1 MLRPYF
7 FSKPYLI
14 LVPRVLGNS
23 RQPNY
28 GLLSKRQKLP
38 GTHPRKSQKKIDPPL
53 GGKKRK
59 REKVKK
65 GKKG

>member
-38 GTHPRKSQKKIDPPL
+38 GTHPRKSQKKIDPPS
-53 GGKKRK
+53 GGKERK
-59 REKVKK
+59 KEKSKK
-65 GKKG
+65 G

>member
-1 MLRPYF
+1 MLRPY
-7 FSKPYLI
+7 L
-14 LVPRVLGNS
+14 
-23 RQPNY
+23 
-28 GLLSKRQKLP
+28 KLP